1 MMHLTPE
8 ICERTYELLRV
19 TPPFKKW
26 RLPEADEVE
35 FRVTA
40 SRTSYGKCGIRH
52 GAHMIAIAQPYH
64 QDLTTLLQTMAHEMI
79 HLQQHR
85 RNIWREKNG
94 NHGPVFQRDARRV
107 CYENR
112 WYLKF

>member
-1 MMHLTPE
+1 MEVTPE
-8 ICERTYELLRV
+8 LCVRAYELLRV
-19 TPPFKKW
+19 MKPFSGW

-40 SRTSYGKCGIRH
+40 SKSGYGKCGIRN
-52 GAHMIAIAQPYH
+52 GVHMIEISQPYH

-79 HLQQHR
+79 HVRQHKYH
-85 RNIWREKNG
+85 IWREKDG
-94 NHGPVFQRDARRV
+94 GHGRTFQRDARRV
-107 CYENR
+107 CHENR